1 MALTRNSPSDM
12 LARPVGAAS
21 PWPRAGLLLALL
33 IGLTLV
39 LYRETALAMVEIW
52 MRSGTF
58 AHAFVVPPIS
68 LWLIWR
74 RREVLARAVP
84 HTSLSALALL
94 AGAAMVWLAG
104 WLGQVNAL
112 AQFALVGLLISTV
125 LVVLGFGVARL
136 ILFPLLFLF
145 FAVPFGEFMLPQL
158 MQWTADFTVAAVRL
172 SGVPVYREGLH
183 FIIPSG
189 SWSVVE
195 ACSGIRYLI
204 ASLMVGT
211 LFAYLNYNST
221 KRRVLFVLVAAL
233 LPLGANW
240 LRAYLIVMLGHLSD
254 NVLAAGVDHLL
265 YGWVLFGIV
274 MLALFMVGARWA
286 EPELSA
292 AEILPTVEP
301 ASAASR
307 GGALWLPALLAA
319 VLLIAPHLFLHVER
333 AGSVVAPPP
342 LQAPAAAPGWA
353 AAAQPAEWRPNYQ
366 RPATELQAAYQRAGG
381 ASVGLY
387 IGYYANQD
395 RDSKLIG
402 SHNTLVASDDKQWIQ
417 VSSGRVPLTLAGQ
430 SLDVRS
436 GTVGPGLSGLAGST
450 TSLRVLQFF
459 WVNGQLTTSDA
470 MAKIHGV
477 IGRLLKRGDDAA
489 VVIVYADARADAG
502 ELEKFLADHWAGIE
516 QRLRAAQGPRP

>member
-1 MALTRNSPSDM
+1 MAITGNSPSDT
-12 LARPVGAAS
+12 LAQTTSAAS
-21 PWPRAGLLLALL
+21 PWPRAGLMLALL

-39 LYRETALAMVEIW
+39 LYRETAFAMVEIW

-74 RREVLARAVP
+74 RRDVLARAVP
-84 HTSLSALALL
+84 HASMAALPLLALA
-94 AGAAMVWLAG
+94 AMAWLAG
-104 WLGQVNAL
+104 WLGAVNAA
-112 AQFALVGLLISTV
+112 AQFALVGLLISIV

-221 KRRVLFVLVAAL
+221 RRRVLFVLVAAL
-233 LPLGANW
+233 LPLAANW
-240 LRAYLIVMLGHLSD
+240 LRAYMIVMLGHLSD
-254 NVLAAGVDHLL
+254 NKLAAGVDHLV

-274 MLALFMVGARWA
+274 MLALFMIGARWS

-301 ASAASR
+301 VSTASR
-307 GGALWLPALLAA
+307 GSALLLPTLLAGL
-319 VLLIAPHLFLHVER
+319 VLMTPHLFLYTER
-333 AGSVVAPPP
+333 SAAEMPAPR
-342 LQAPAAAPGWA
+342 LQAPGAAPGWTVGGEL
-353 AAAQPAEWRPNYQ
+353 PDWRPNYQ
-366 RPATELQAAYQRAGG
+366 RPTAELQAAYQRAGG
-381 ASVGLY
+381 VPVGLY
-387 IGYYANQD
+387 VGYYASQD
-395 RDSKLIG
+395 RESKLIG
-402 SHNTLVASDDKQWIQ
+402 SHNTLVASDDKRWIQ
-417 VSSGRVPLTLAGQ
+417 AGRGRVPLTLGGQ
-430 SLDVRS
+430 AFEAREA
-436 GTVGPGLSGLAGST
+436 TVGPALSGLGGST

-459 WVNGQLTTSDA
+459 WVNGQLTSSDA
-470 MAKIHGV
+470 MAKAHGV

-489 VVIVYADARADAG
+489 VVIVHADARADTG
-502 ELEKFLADHWAGIE
+502 ELEKFLNDHWGGVE
-516 QRLRAAQGPRP
+516 QRLRAARDPHP

>member
-1 MALTRNSPSDM
+1 MAITGNSPSDT
-12 LARPVGAAS
+12 LAQTTSAVS
-21 PWPRAGLLLALL
+21 PWPRAGLMLALL

-39 LYRETALAMVEIW
+39 LYRETAFAMVEIW

-74 RREVLARAVP
+74 RREVIARAVP
-84 HTSLSALALL
+84 HASMSALPLL
-94 AGAAMVWLAG
+94 ALAAMAWLAG
-104 WLGQVNAL
+104 WLGAVNAA
-112 AQFALVGLLISTV
+112 AQFALIGLLISTV

-221 KRRVLFVLVAAL
+221 KRRVLFVIVAAL
-233 LPLGANW
+233 LPLAANW
-240 LRAYLIVMLGHLSD
+240 LRAYMIVMLGHLSD
-254 NVLAAGVDHLL
+254 NKLAAGVDHLV

-274 MLALFMVGARWA
+274 MLVLFMIGARWS

-292 AEILPTVEP
+292 AEIVPMVEP
-301 ASAASR
+301 VAAASR
-307 GGALWLPALLAA
+307 GSALLLPTLLAA
-319 VLLIAPHLFLHVER
+319 VVLIAPHLFLYTER
-333 AGSVVAPPP
+333 SAAD
-342 LQAPAAAPGWA
+342 APAPLLQTPVAAPGWSA
-353 AAAQPAEWRPNYQ
+353 VDTTTEWHPNYQ
-366 RPATELQAAYQRAGG
+366 RPAAELRASYQRAGR
-381 ASVGLY
+381 APIGLY
-387 IGYYANQD
+387 LGFYANQD
-395 RDSKLIG
+395 RESKLIG
-402 SHNTLVASDDKQWIQ
+402 SHNTLLASDDKRWIQ
-417 VSSGRVPLTLAGQ
+417 VGDGRVPLTLGGQ
-430 SLDVRS
+430 SLEARQA
-436 GTVGPGLSGLAGST
+436 TLGPALSGLGGST
-450 TSLRVLQFF
+450 TSLRVLRFF
-459 WVNGQLTTSDA
+459 WVNGQLTASDA
-470 MAKIHGV
+470 MAKAHGV

-502 ELEKFLADHWAGIE
+502 ELERFLADHWAGIE
-516 QRLRAAQGPRP
+516 QRLRAAREPRP